1 MAARTSLVVLPIG
14 HRLICR
20 PQARDSNHASWFVPP
35 QYMYY
40 LTASFSVVSH
50 TIMGPDLY
58 SVLLTVHS
66 SLARSTVLIGAAS
79 VIATIWALRGALRVA
94 RRTFRT
100 TRLRGPPRTD
110 LVFGVSKQIIESTDT
125 AALYEAWAGKYGAV
139 YEVPTTL
146 GGRKIM
152 ISDTRALTHYFSK
165 ETWSYVLTSETR
177 LIIRRTLG
185 PGILWAQGEDYKR
198 QRKSLTPAFSQAA
211 IRKFTPIFYNST
223 HKAKVAWD
231 AMIDASGSDSIVI
244 KVQSWI
250 NHISLDSIGL
260 ACFSHDFGS
269 LDGKPASVTAVLDMI
284 ASSPKP
290 SAVDIGFF
298 LLSEVFSFFT
308 YLPATRTKLFHELQQ
323 TMEDISKELL
333 ARIKKEKEEGVL
345 DENEERSIIGMLMK
359 ANGSNSDLQSSPEE
373 VLAQMKILLAAGYE
387 TTAIAITWALL
398 ELARNP
404 DIQHKLRQ
412 ELLAFGEEPTYNQ
425 LQSSLP
431 YLDAVVHEAL
441 RLHPPVADFI
451 RVAVENDI
459 IPVSESVITKSGEA
473 VNSISVARGTLVG
486 IPISSINT
494 SVSIWGSDAK
504 VFRPERWLTEDGI
517 PKKAQ
522 DIQAY
527 RHLLTFSDGPRT
539 CIGKGFALTE
549 FKVRLFYHSDDQ
561 RLLRSFL

>member
-1 MAARTSLVVLPIG
+1 
-14 HRLICR
+14 
-20 PQARDSNHASWFVPP
+20 
-35 QYMYY
+35 
-40 LTASFSVVSH
+40 
-50 TIMGPDLY
+50 MGLDLY
-58 SVLLTVHS
+58 SVFLTVHGCLS
-66 SLARSTVLIGAAS
+66 RSTTLIGAAAA
-79 VIATIWALRGALRVA
+79 IATIWALRRALRVA
-94 RRTFRT
+94 QRTFRT
-100 TRLRGPPRTD
+100 TRLRGPPRTN
-110 LVFGVSKQIIESTDT
+110 LAFGVSRQIIESADA

-152 ISDTRALTHYFSK
+152 ISDPRALTHYFSK

-198 QRKSLTPAFSQAA
+198 QRKSLAPAFSQAA
-211 IRKFTPIFYNST
+211 IRKFTPIFYNSA
-223 HKAKVAWD
+223 HKAKVGWD
-231 AMIDASGSDSIVI
+231 AMIDASGSDGIVI
-244 KVQSWI
+244 KVQNW
-250 NHISLDSIGL
+250 LDSIGL

-269 LDGKPASVTAVLDMI
+269 LDGKPASVTAVFDMI

-298 LLSEVFSFFT
+298 LLSVVFPVFA
-308 YLPATRTKLFHELQQ
+308 YLPTTRTKLLHEMQQ

-333 ARIKKEKEEGVL
+333 ARIKKEKEEGVH
-345 DENEERSIIGMLMK
+345 DEKEERSIIGILMK
-359 ANGSNSDLQSSPEE
+359 GNDSNSDLQSSPEE

-387 TTAIAITWALL
+387 TTAVAITWALL
-398 ELARNP
+398 ELAKDP
-404 DIQHKLRQ
+404 DIQNKLRQ
-412 ELLAFGEEPTYNQ
+412 ELLAFGEEPTYNH

-431 YLDAVVHEAL
+431 YLDAVVHEVL
-441 RLHPPVADFI
+441 RVHPPVVDLI

-459 IPVSESVITKSGEA
+459 IPVSESVITKSGE
-473 VNSISVARGTLVG
+473 VVDSVSVARGTLIG
-486 IPISSINT
+486 IPISSINK
-494 SVSIWGSDAK
+494 SVSIWGPDAK

-522 DIQAY
+522 DIKAY

-549 FKVRLFYHSDDQ
+549 FKVVLSVLVRNFVFQLRDGSDTRVEVVQ
-561 RLLRSFL
+561 GLLPRPRIVGEQGVDVPLRVRRYEG